1 MEKKATANFGEEE
14 KKISARWK
22 SAAENEKK
30 SQDKE
35 IILDVKPTINES
47 QITTPKEMWEE
58 EWPNENVT
66 W

>member
-14 KKISARWK
+14 KKISDRWK
-22 SAAENEKK
+22 SAAENEKNLK
-30 SQDKE
+30 TKE
-35 IILDVKPTINES
+35 IVLDVKPTINES